1 MKRQFLASVYQEGDW
16 FIAEAHEVA
25 VASQGKT
32 EEEALANLKEALEL
46 YFEPPTATSHS
57 QTGRG
62 NRGRYCSRLGR
73 WPIGK
78 LCVNWRRRIFTEVE
92 PKRKPRQ
99 IQRS

>member
-46 YFEPPTATSHS
+46 YLEPPTASEPPK
-57 QTGRG
+57 QA
-62 NRGRYCSRLGR
+62 
-73 WPIGK
+73 I
-78 LCVNWRRRIFTEVE
+78 IEVD
-92 PKRKPRQ
+92 
-99 IQRS
+99 IAAD

>member
-46 YFEPPTATSHS
+46 YFEPPVATKIPK
-57 QTGRG
+57 QT
-62 NRGRYCSRLGR
+62 L
-73 WPIGK
+73 I
-78 LCVNWRRRIFTEVE
+78 EVD
-92 PKRKPRQ
+92 
-99 IQRS
+99 IAADSAASLS